1 MGRDGPPLVPCSI
14 SGRSGRP
21 ARRRP
26 VEPCRTHPRPG
37 REDQGAGDAPRRAPR
52 QGVLRRGLP
61 GRAEEAAVPPDR
73 PVPQHRVGQEGPCR
87 LCQDGKEDGRR
98 THGRHWQGRQ
108 AGKVLDAHRAAQGC
122 EEDGAG
128 AGRGGKNL
136 GPHQGPI
143 GFAMSHESERPRHY
157 KKRRGIETRFKM
169 VSGGRDKTP
178 STLPKAWFLCF
189 ASSLLAS
196 NMWVVINLELW
207 GHPSDTFREHRWRQC
222 SPQAF
227 ECWKFASQNR
237 PPRPRVGL
245 PAVGRRAPLPSLPEP
260 ALGAKWPSRPFR
272 GVWEGRLDPAAHAYA
287 PRTSWGDRPGRSLKV
302 YQRPAAP
309 PPVVYATGDEA

>member
-26 VEPCRTHPRPG
+26 VEPCRAHPRPG

-73 PVPQHRVGQEGPCR
+73 PVPQHRGGQEGPCR

-136 GPHQGPI
+136 GPHQGLI

-178 STLPKAWFLCF
+178 STLPKAWFHCF

-207 GHPSDTFREHRWRQC
+207 GRPSDTFREHRWRQC
-222 SPQAF
+222 SPQAS

-237 PPRPRVGL
+237 PLPPEAQSWVGCCRAKGASSKPAGACLGRQVAVEALPRRLGGAPVPCSARVR
-245 PAVGRRAPLPSLPEP
+245 PAHELGR
-260 ALGAKWPSRPFR
+260 
-272 GVWEGRLDPAAHAYA
+272 
-287 PRTSWGDRPGRSLKV
+287 GDRPAPSLKV
-302 YQRPAAP
+302 H
-309 PPVVYATGDEA
+309 